1 MSILF
6 AGTPKNAARTLEA
19 LLDHGVDISLVLT
32 RPDSKVGRKAL
43 LTPSPVA
50 ELADSRGI
58 EVLKVADVD
67 ADTLAVLKSRNLSF
81 ALVVAFGFILKS
93 EVLTALP
100 LGWYNLHYS
109 LLPKW
114 RGAAPVQRSLFAGDK
129 ETGVTLFKIDAGL
142 DTGPILSSVSTSISP
157 RENFG
162 ELLNRLT
169 EIGIT
174 ALLEQIPRIAS
185 GMANLQ
191 SQTNEGTCLAPKISR
206 AECKVDFLNP
216 AESIENLV
224 RATNP
229 EPGAWATFKNNPL
242 KIIDAY
248 ASASKSL
255 KPGEISEFEG
265 KVLVGTGDF
274 DLVLVRVH
282 PAGKR
287 EMLAPDWYRG
297 LGDTPSRF
305 ELDD

>member
-32 RPDSKVGRKAL
+32 RPDSKVGRKAV

-50 ELADSRGI
+50 ELAASRGI
-58 EVLKVADVD
+58 EVLKVVD
-67 ADTLAVLKSRNLSF
+67 IDPGILAVLKSRNLSF
-81 ALVVAFGFILKS
+81 AVVVAFGVILKRD
-93 EVLTALP
+93 VLASLP

-169 EIGIT
+169 ELGIT
-174 ALLEQIPRIAS
+174 ALLEQVPRIAS
-185 GMANLQ
+185 GMANMH
-191 SQTNEGTCLAPKISR
+191 SQPTEGTCIAPKISR
-206 AECKVDFLNP
+206 AESKMNFLNSG
-216 AESIENLV
+216 ESLEYLV

-229 EPGAWATFKNNPL
+229 EPGAWATIKSTTL

-255 KPGEISEFEG
+255 EPGRIATVGG
-265 KVLVGTGDF
+265 KVLVGTGDG

-287 EMLAPDWYRG
+287 EMLASDWYRG
-297 LGDTPSRF
+297 LGNTLPRF
-305 ELDD
+305 DLDD

>member
-19 LLDHGVDISLVLT
+19 LLDQGVDVSLVLT
-32 RPDSKVGRKAL
+32 RPDSKVGRKAQ

-58 EVLKVADVD
+58 QVLKVADFD
-67 ADTLAVLKSRNLSF
+67 SDILAVLKSRNLSF
-81 ALVVAFGFILKS
+81 AVVVAFGVILKT
-93 EVLTALP
+93 EVLVALP
-100 LGWYNLHYS
+100 LGWFNLHYS

-114 RGAAPVQRSLFAGDK
+114 RGAAPVQRSLLAGEK

-142 DTGPILSSVSTSISP
+142 DTGPIVSSVSTTISP

-169 EIGIT
+169 ELGIT
-174 ALLEQIPRIAS
+174 TLLEQIPRIAS
-185 GMANLQ
+185 GMANLH
-191 SQTNEGTCLAPKISR
+191 SQDTEGICFAPKISR
-206 AECKVDFLNP
+206 AESKVNFLNTG
-216 AESIENLV
+216 ESIENLV

-229 EPGAWATFKNNPL
+229 EPGAWATFKNSTL
-242 KIIDAY
+242 KIMDAY
-248 ASASKSL
+248 ASASKML
-255 KPGEISEFEG
+255 EPGRISTLGG
-265 KVLVGTGDF
+265 KVLVGTGDC

-287 EMLAPDWYRG
+287 EMLASDWYRG
-297 LGDTPSRF
+297 LGNTAPRF
-305 ELDD
+305 DLDD

>member
-19 LLDHGVDISLVLT
+19 LLDQGVDVSLVMT
-32 RPDSKVGRKAL
+32 RPDSKVGRKAQ

-58 EVLKVADVD
+58 QVLKVADFD
-67 ADTLAVLKSRNLSF
+67 SEILAVLKSRNLSF
-81 ALVVAFGFILKS
+81 AVVVAFGVILKT
-93 EVLTALP
+93 EVLVALP
-100 LGWYNLHYS
+100 LGWFNLHYS

-114 RGAAPVQRSLFAGDK
+114 RGAAPVQRSLLAGEK
-129 ETGVTLFKIDAGL
+129 ETGVTLFKIDTGL
-142 DTGPILSSVSTSISP
+142 DTGPIVSSVSTSISP

-169 EIGIT
+169 ELGIT

-185 GMANLQ
+185 GMSNLH
-191 SQTNEGTCLAPKISR
+191 SQDTEGICLAPKISR
-206 AECKVDFLNP
+206 AESKVNFLNSG
-216 AESIENLV
+216 ESIENLV

-229 EPGAWATFKNNPL
+229 EPGAWATFKNSNL
-242 KIIDAY
+242 KIMDAY
-248 ASASKSL
+248 ASASKML
-255 KPGEISEFEG
+255 EPGRISTFGG
-265 KVLVGTGDF
+265 KVLVGTGDC

-287 EMLAPDWYRG
+287 EMLASDWYRG
-297 LGDTPSRF
+297 LGNTAPRF
-305 ELDD
+305 DLDD